1 MNYLAHFY
9 LSDYDEN
16 LIIGNYIADDVKGKA
31 YMDYPEKIQQ
41 GILLHRKI
49 DEFTDSHH
57 QVLIS
62 KDRIRENQRKYTP
75 VVMDVFYDY
84 YLAKDWNIHSNQ
96 PLKEFTH
103 YVYRTLFKNIR
114 KLPLKSQV
122 RLSFMS
128 KSNWLY
134 SYQEIKGIQKALT
147 GLSKRTTF
155 ENNMHNAHHLLLTL
169 EDDLNIDFNTFF
181 PELKDYVESEV
192 KEYAKH

>member
-9 LSDYDEN
+9 LSNYDDN

-31 YMDYPEKIQQ
+31 YLKYPEKIQQ
-41 GILLHRKI
+41 GILLHRRI
-49 DEFTDSHH
+49 DDFTDSHN
-57 QVLIS
+57 QVFIS
-62 KDRIRENQRKYTP
+62 KNRIREHQRKYTP

-84 YLAKDWNIHSNQ
+84 YLAKHWNDYASQ

-103 YVYRTLFKNIR
+103 HVYKTLFKNIAQ
-114 KLPLKSQV
+114 LPLKSQM

-134 SYQEIKGIQKALT
+134 SYKEITGIQKALT

-155 ENNMHNAHHLLLTL
+155 ENNMHNAHHLLVKNEMVLK
-169 EDDLNIDFNTFF
+169 EDFELFF
-181 PELKDYVESEV
+181 PELQEHVQSEI
-192 KEYAKH
+192 KNYSNH